1 MKPPFEIGSVVKL
14 TDRYAKVLSKASG
27 ISTDWIGRKGKVL
40 FCGKESVAILWEGRK
55 SRDYVPHK
63 GVELVHS
70 D

>member
-1 MKPPFEIGSVVKL
+1 VKL
-14 TDRYAKVLSKASG
+14 TDRYAKVLSKASE

-40 FCGKESVAILWEGRK
+40 FCDKETVAILWEGRK

-63 GVELVHS
+63 GVELVRS